1 MYKIVTICG
10 SMKFKNDMLILAEEL
25 AIKGYCVLTPVFEI
39 KERSITKDQL
49 QKMREAHFKRIE
61 LSDSILVMNVDGYIG
76 ESIKLEIQY
85 AKSLNKKVLYYTDLL
100 KEKKN

>member
-1 MYKIVTICG
+1 MEIITICG

-25 AIKGYCVLTPVFEI
+25 AIKGYCVLTPVFEV
-39 KERSITKDQL
+39 KERSIAENQL

-61 LSDSILVMNVDGYIG
+61 LSDSILVMNVNGYIG
-76 ESIKLEIQY
+76 ESTKLEIQY

-100 KEKKN
+100 KEKK

>member
-1 MYKIVTICG
+1 MEVITICG

-39 KERSITKDQL
+39 KERSVTKDQL

-76 ESIKLEIQY
+76 ENTKLEIQY

>member
-1 MYKIVTICG
+1 MEVITICG
-10 SMKFKNDMLILAEEL
+10 SMKFKNDMLILAEEF

>member
-1 MYKIVTICG
+1 MEVITICG

-25 AIKGYCVLTPVFEI
+25 AIKGYCVLTPVFEV
-39 KERSITKDQL
+39 KERSVTKDQL

-76 ESIKLEIQY
+76 ENTKLEIQY
-85 AKSLNKKVLYYTDLL
+85 AKSINKKVLYYTDLL

>member
-1 MYKIVTICG
+1 MEVITICG

>member
-1 MYKIVTICG
+1 MEVITICG

-25 AIKGYCVLTPVFEI
+25 AIKGYCVLTPVFKI